1 MGAVVP
7 TRSCAHSSGHGQ
19 RGAPAGASLGTWCP
33 FPPHLPSAPHQ
44 RLGLQEPAWHQA
56 GRMEDSR
63 DGQRGGTLQPLRSHS
78 HPRQPRRPQP
88 QPRGSPPENPLTR
101 WSSASVSHKI
111 LNPGGQGCSLSCP
124 EL

>member
-88 QPRGSPPENPLTR
+88 QPRGFPCSPSGRLFACG
-101 WSSASVSHKI
+101 SALPFSTDRR
-111 LNPGGQGCSLSCP
+111 LGL
-124 EL
+124 